1 MIELAI
7 AYVAAH
13 GNTEEAKND
22 AANIYSSNYE
32 EYMEIWT
39 VIKDL

>member
-13 GNTEEAKND
+13 GNTEEANND
-22 AANIYSSNYE
+22 ASNISSSNYE
-32 EYMEIWT
+32 EYIEIWAA
-39 VIKDL
+39 LEAL